1 MLFRSLDTGP
11 TEFQRNFGMT
21 WGMGGWLLFPFLQR
35 IGPAAVLALKQRV
48 AAELKTTFAS
58 HYSKQVSL
66 AGALQASAMAEYGAR
81 ATGAKTLI
89 NPQAGL
95 LA

>member
-1 MLFRSLDTGP
+1 MIDLMMKRAEAQTTASPARFVFDSMDT
-11 TEFQRNFGMT
+11 
-21 WGMGGWLLFPFLQR
+21 LAFLQR

-66 AGALQASAMAEYGAR
+66 AGALQASAIAEYGAR
-81 ATGAKTLI
+81 ATGAKYLI

-95 LA
+95 TA